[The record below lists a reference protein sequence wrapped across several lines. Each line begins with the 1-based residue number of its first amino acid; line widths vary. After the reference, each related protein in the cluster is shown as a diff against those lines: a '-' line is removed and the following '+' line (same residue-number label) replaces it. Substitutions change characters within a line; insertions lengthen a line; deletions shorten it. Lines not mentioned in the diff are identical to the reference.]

1 LRKVG
6 VRREKKS
13 AIVTGIPEC
22 GKVRNKWNSG
32 FEVHL
37 ISKDGHHEEP
47 WPLPQPFLK
56 WPGGKRWLWRTLQPL
71 LPSNFKQYFE
81 PFLGGGAI
89 FFALHPKR
97 AILSDI
103 NPELIN
109 AYAQIRDNVDSVIK
123 GLSRLVINR
132 RTYHRIRKASP
143 VDNVERA
150 VRFIYLSKTAFNGM
164 YRVNQK
170 GLFNVPFA
178 GQQHR
183 TLFESETLKLAS
195 AHLQGRELAVR
206 DFADSLSA
214 VKPGDLVYCDPPY
227 TVLHDNNGFLRYNES
242 LFSWSDQKR
251 LAELAK
257 AAAHHG
263 ACVVVSNARTDH
275 VRALYAGF
283 DALTVCRSS
292 CISARSNSRRKVSE
306 FLFISK
312 L

>member
-1 LRKVG
+1 M
-6 VRREKKS
+6 
-13 AIVTGIPEC
+13 
-22 GKVRNKWNSG
+22 
-32 FEVHL
+32 
-37 ISKDGHHEEP
+37 ISKGGRNEETSP
-47 WPLPQPFLK
+47 PPQPFLK
-56 WPGGKRWLWRTLQPL
+56 WPGGKRWLWPTLRSL
-71 LPSNFKQYFE
+71 LPSHFNGYFE

-89 FFALHPKR
+89 FFALHPKH

-103 NPELIN
+103 NPDLIN
-109 AYAQIRDNVDSVIK
+109 AYTQIRDNVDGVIK

-132 RTYHRIRKASP
+132 GTYHRIRKARP
-143 VDNVERA
+143 NANVERA

-183 TLFESETLKLAS
+183 TLFESEALRLAS

-206 DFADSLSA
+206 DFAQSLSA
-214 VKPGDLVYCDPPY
+214 AKPGDLVYCDPPY

-257 AAAHHG
+257 TAVRRG
-263 ACVVVSNARTDH
+263 AYVVVSNARTDH
-275 VRALYAGF
+275 VRALYTGF
-283 DALTVCRSS
+283 DALTVFRSS
-292 CISARSNSRRKVSE
+292 CISARSDSRRKVSE
-306 FLFISK
+306 FLFISRS
-312 L
+312 